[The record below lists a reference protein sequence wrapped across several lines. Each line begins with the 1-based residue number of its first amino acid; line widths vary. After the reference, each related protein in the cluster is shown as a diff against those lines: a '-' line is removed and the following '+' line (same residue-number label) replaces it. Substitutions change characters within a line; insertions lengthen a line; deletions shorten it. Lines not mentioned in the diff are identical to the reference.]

1 MPRPKSVKSVVA
13 ERAEKIAQ
21 ATQARVSELASKV
34 SVALVDTARCSP
46 TVSTSV
52 LDVQVG
58 GDHYKELGGYQPWSV
73 MAKWLNAEELK
84 GYMKGTVCAYLC
96 REEDKGGRQDIEKA
110 MHTLQLYLEVSK

>member
-1 MPRPKSVKSVVA
+1 MTRLKSVKPVVDK
-13 ERAEKIAQ
+13 RAEKAAQ
-21 ATQARVSELASKV
+21 LLQARVSELASKV
-34 SVALVDTARCSP
+34 SVTLVDTARCSP
-46 TVSTSV
+46 TASTSV

-110 MHTLQLYLEVSK
+110 MHTLQIYLEVSK